1 MPLRNRPARSFV
13 ALALVVNLVV
23 AAVPGAA
30 LGHQPADKASAA
42 RPGPDAQSPSATA
55 SSAEHVSGLAINLRG
70 PRAMDRPVTFAA
82 APVISVVTTAV
93 PRVAWVTRATP
104 VMPAP
109 KPKSL
114 SSFKAMPSAPSAS
127 SRSVGSNRSG
137 ASTASSPS
145 RYRGRNH
152 VWIPA
157 LGVNR
162 SVSFFS
168 CSSSAYPGNRVY
180 RWGCAGRNNIYLFG
194 HAHSVFKSLHDAY
207 VRGRLSKGMKVIY
220 ADNSGRVST
229 YAVSWWKLT
238 TPDKGAWA
246 YAGQSR
252 PSLTLQTC
260 VGAKSQ
266 YRLIV
271 RLLKVS

>member
-1 MPLRNRPARSFV
+1 MPLRIRPTRSLV
-13 ALALVVNLVV
+13 ALALIVNLVV
-23 AAVPGAA
+23 AGVPGAA
-30 LGHQPADKASAA
+30 MGHQPVLATQRGGAASTP
-42 RPGPDAQSPSATA
+42 RPGPDAQTA
-55 SSAEHVSGLAINLRG
+55 GAQSSVKQIAALEFNLRG
-70 PRAMDRPVTFAA
+70 PRAMDRPVAFRV
-82 APVISVVTTAV
+82 APVATPAAT
-93 PRVAWVTRATP
+93 RVEWVTRTTP
-104 VMPAP
+104 VVPQP

-114 SSFKAMPSAPSAS
+114 SSFKAVS
-127 SRSVGSNRSG
+127 SGSGGSG
-137 ASTASSPS
+137 GSSPS
-145 RYRGRNH
+145 SYKGRNH

-180 RWGCAGRNNIYLFG
+180 RWGCAGKNNVYLFG

-220 ADNSGRVST
+220 ADNSGKVST
-229 YAVSWWKLT
+229 YAVTWWKIT

-246 YAGQSR
+246 YAAQSR

-260 VGAKSQ
+260 VGARSQ